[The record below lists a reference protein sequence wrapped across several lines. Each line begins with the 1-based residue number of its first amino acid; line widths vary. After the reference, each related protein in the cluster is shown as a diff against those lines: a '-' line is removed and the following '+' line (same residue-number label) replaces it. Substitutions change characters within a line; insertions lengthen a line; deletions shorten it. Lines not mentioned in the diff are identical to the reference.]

1 MSMQE
6 LQAPRPGRGVRVVGS
21 AILAVAWFTLPLGIS
36 IILFAYLGEVSDW
49 LRGHGPEGVAIGA
62 IGFAVTAGLGLLPT
76 YAQAVL
82 MGWVFGMAVGLP
94 VSVAGYLG
102 GTFIGWSVS
111 RAVTGDAVRSMIDDH
126 PRWGVVRRALVEASP
141 ERTCGLVALIRFPP
155 NCPFAFTN
163 LVFAATGVR
172 FWPMMIGSTAGM
184 LPRTAVAVWIGAQGA
199 ATGARDLPELMKQQG
214 TVAVIVGVALLA
226 VALWIMQQIGTRA
239 LRSAGLDAR
248 RPR

>member
-6 LQAPRPGRGVRVVGS
+6 LPAPRPGRGPRVVGS
-21 AILAVAWFTLPLGIS
+21 AILAVAWFTLPLAIS
-36 IILFAYLGEVSDW
+36 IYLFASLGEVTDW

-82 MGWVFGMAVGLP
+82 MGWVFGMATGLP

-102 GTFIGWSVS
+102 GTLVGWCVS
-111 RAVTGDAVRSMIDDH
+111 RLVTGDAVRSMIDDH

-141 ERTCGLVALIRFPP
+141 LRTCGLVALVRFPP

-163 LVFAATGVR
+163 LMFAATGVR
-172 FWPMMIGSTAGM
+172 FWPMMLGSMAGM
-184 LPRTAVAVWIGAQGA
+184 LPRTAVAVWVGAQGA
-199 ATGARDLPELMKQQG
+199 ATGARDLAELMKQQG
-214 TVAVIVGVALLA
+214 TVAVIVGIAILA
-226 VALWIMQQIGTRA
+226 VALWVMQQIGTRA
-239 LRSAGLDAR
+239 LRAAGLDAPGGR
-248 RPR
+248 